1 MCQNP
6 FFLVEIL
13 PKALRFHILARLVKV
28 WIAKEISL
36 GWARHESLMMPR
48 KEVSVNQMVL
58 RRKGHWPYLKGSG
71 FVLTRIGCWL
81 EEVLGR
87 WRTFVSSKRSF
98 QWELA
103 RTLSRRFIIRLVSL
117 LFV

>member
-48 KEVSVNQMVL
+48 KEVSVN
-58 RRKGHWPYLKGSG
+58 
-71 FVLTRIGCWL
+71 
-81 EEVLGR
+81 
-87 WRTFVSSKRSF
+87 
-98 QWELA
+98 
-103 RTLSRRFIIRLVSL
+103 
-117 LFV
+117 